1 MIAPMDA
8 ADDPSGLRRKLGKW
22 SMPKKNPV
30 RKLAESV
37 DPRDH
42 PSL

>member
-22 SMPKKNPV
+22 SMP